1 MPYINPSDPNN
12 FLSDDEIELL
22 ANQQKPPISIQQ
34 YKDNNNLK
42 FVEKPDSPLSSSN
55 SQVDLENQFEQQKD
69 FIDRQMET
77 GELFPKDV
85 APQGAS
91 ATSTSADAPQVL
103 SDVDLLSGDVSSE
116 SLLKD
121 KIDPAEKEF
130 KAAQVEY
137 DRAKAE
143 IVKAQEKY
151 SWNDI
156 NPQTKKE
163 YKAAEEALKNANRGL
178 KYSEINLNVEETW
191 AIGTKE
197 PSAIAKEFNSVEDG
211 FGEIGNF
218 SVLQEQG
225 QAPVIEGT
233 LYDGSIIQIPL
244 NIDSFWTS
252 SDKKRSEFDENMNKL
267 RDLSIGYKKS
277 EAYTSLVD
285 VVQPGQ
291 VSDPVQSFEEKDLDL
306 NTLNSIYAP
315 IGIQVIPIYKAR
327 ETDELKGDLPIFA
340 KEVLVGYE
348 LLKDGAPVVAGEFG
362 AMANLFQPVGVQKLG
377 GNFEENVIQD
387 WIRENVTPEEVQ
399 QVTMNLG
406 GEYSKWVRLNQLK
419 KVEVEKNIA
428 SKTVDRKYVQDN
440 VLGRQI
446 VADLTSKGN
455 FTPEELTTIKEFF
468 EDRVSQSETGTT
480 TGKGRDA
487 HRSYPEG
494 KEMLK
499 RYLSLGELKI
509 DTGVGFDSMAVYEG
523 LPEDLK
529 EKMLNSFGGKKG
541 LEEFIRRGGVKVKTE
556 IEDARF
562 KTILEKTIKQDGGNV
577 QETLRLGEA
586 LKTTPTALLNKA
598 LFYKQESIEIASKA
612 LGEIPEMTLRVIGDV
627 IDDIPGATI
636 KHESVKGQGEY
647 YQLNAAEKLS
657 DEDQAKFDKA
667 QVLLN
672 KVQNTIQI
680 LNDDRKETIQNFIS
694 EVVDLKRI
702 HQEQGE
708 EYKELF
714 NDEVQDLMITEK
726 EDTGVNYTKEEAEE
740 LISSSH
746 KKELNLFDALYKEYD
761 TGALM
766 AKDFSDASYGIV
778 LALPTLFN
786 ADFALDEQARLN
798 SKNSMYMDMLS
809 IDNMEG
815 NFGLFALRT
824 LSQQM
829 PNIMLAIGTGAG
841 LNMIKGLSQG
851 MAKSILAYG
860 AFGLPAGTE
869 MYRNLQIQKTLVN
882 TAYDQRK
889 WLTKAYNEGQ
899 IDRFAFANGMSDAT
913 QAIAMGDLSNS
924 QIIGASVMT
933 GMVEGT
939 VTRFIGSATNTMKIL
954 KDVKGISPISQ
965 VALAGKNT
973 ALGKY
978 GLFGV
983 EYLKRTGGELIEES
997 TILLGNQFLS
1007 EYAILDRDFNMDQ
1020 LDDTLMSTL
1029 LTAGFSN
1036 GPSLAYSAVVN
1047 VSLSEKM
1054 KKTASEQYNKIKF
1067 LKQALKQT
1075 NSKGE
1080 LILSKSQLKTIT
1092 ADISERLVGLS
1103 ESSGQAGVDAMA
1115 LGSTKIKQL
1124 LHYKQ
1129 IRDDM
1134 MLRAGVNFNTKNPN
1148 QVIGQYKRRKLTKD
1162 QAEAFDSELNG
1173 VNSAMKDIRESDK
1186 DYANVKT
1193 LLNGNKGEFGLH
1205 DVAVEEL
1212 NVNPSS
1218 EWKRAKTPQQ
1228 KLAAVISYLNNQTA
1242 DDNTKLAKEDSQL
1255 QLEWAIEVQRALDN
1269 GQEKPSQEFEDK
1281 WFRQKG
1287 KIIGMQAGMVITSV
1301 TQSMKATDLVKN
1313 TKDIQYIESS
1323 GNLKEDLK
1331 KLRTLGVKKGGISL
1345 KNYNRMLK
1353 ALDEG
1358 ATGFVVDNKY
1368 VVNNVGDAKAMLE
1381 TGDFRKGVVV
1391 LHELAHIQDDKF
1403 FGNVGSKLST
1413 EGRAYVNNLYSALNN
1428 SENISLKN
1436 LSTDAQNIVNE
1447 LYPSLV
1453 KNKKGEIIP
1462 FEDRSDT
1469 YKDEYSKEVQTLL
1482 FTTESELQ
1490 LEKEKENF
1498 GTIDNIIDKVFGGS
1512 RYNINTPEKAL
1523 AYAVGNNAAARR
1535 GETSEFTQ
1543 RGIDRRKP
1551 SENKKSIKKSKNI
1564 SDKNKETAAI
1574 NTKIEN
1580 RIIKVTDGKPDVR
1593 LGDLPVNSQKK
1604 YKRQLTK
1611 NNEGTLNTAI
1621 NIAISKIPQSLE
1633 ESKRIPISQIKS
1645 QYKEEFA
1652 DLLNNYKPLVTV
1664 KGEIKQI
1671 PFGAYMNSFLKL
1683 RLGDVF
1689 TKGKKTV
1696 SEGVRITSENV
1707 DKVDA
1712 AALQRNDKTVDL
1724 TERAAKEAKEILPT
1738 LKETIKSPSKT
1749 NIIDSIKRGVEREVK
1764 QKMPRYGV
1772 KETVKSSSILVK
1784 AFNKDLPMVKVD
1796 GKNLYAKVIDD
1807 IGGRNKTVDK
1817 FDTFLS
1823 DNYRSLLEPGGLTTT
1838 YLSKAFPQAIEKYIV
1853 GEGWVKYPGWK
1864 GKKKGKAKGD
1874 VDIWSST
1881 ESGPFQGSTSGLQ
1894 KIRRIS
1900 NIKNVIPLAQFKG
1913 KYVDGIN
1920 NKVKVAPTEALAKQ
1934 LTQEIG
1940 LDIFNEEIQKDQSLV
1955 KDSFL
1960 ERQELLGTLIGIGN
1974 FEAQIDK
1981 EIERPGIKNSLAT
1994 LSPAKLGEW
2003 VVGRS
2008 NFYQTLIETGVDLD
2022 AKNIERLHRAAYGDN
2037 FTAEQHKG
2045 IALQF
2050 GRLLKPVA
2058 KADKKVFKTDSE
2070 FISYLENV
2078 ATANDTNESIVQFT
2092 KSGLTVA
2099 SMVDDPGYMMIGR
2112 DIVKNNIAPN
2122 LIKDYGKDKALDMLV
2137 AFSATFGQGQE
2148 KAGGFRPD
2156 NGKLIRIKKDETS
2169 RVGLFGKVNI
2179 DYLENVIQPNF
2190 PNVVSIKG
2198 KKITFKDGTT
2208 RNITINSSATVQQ
2221 KHLKGLTKVQIDKGK
2236 VDAKIAREFVETIV
2250 DSVKELN
2257 PEFQALILATI
2268 NASSDSALRL
2278 AAPVWG
2284 KSAVMDY
2291 KDLKSPK
2298 LATAKDVKKGDAK
2311 KVGDKMYTKKGVLRT
2326 QANYRYEHA
2335 LPARVVLW
2343 YLYDSKINNNKKI
2356 DLDALFD
2363 DYRVTIIPITEMDD
2377 VLRDTGFSSIML
2389 ANYIP
2394 GEQTWWKRYFNRFTK
2409 GKIPYALE
2417 SYETGDKIG
2426 QDFQDYYE
2434 SKGPFVFKSNSATV
2448 VAQNR
2453 NTDVAIKNA
2462 TNSMKYSKE
2471 IKKIRVFDFDDTLA
2485 KSNSKVLYTMPDGTK
2500 GKMSATEFAKDAA
2513 LMEKQGVVWDFTEF
2527 SKVIDGKKGPLFN
2540 VAKKIQDTRGS
2551 EDTFV
2556 LTARPQE
2563 AARPIQKF
2571 LASIGLNIPISNI
2584 TGLENGTPKAKADWM
2599 VNKFA
2604 EGYNDFYF
2612 TDDAFKNVKA
2622 VKDVLSTLDVKSKV
2636 QQARVKF
2643 SKDLNVRFN
2652 QMIEENKGIS
2662 AEKRYSAVVAQR
2674 LGRNKKRWNFFI
2686 PPSADDF
2693 RGLTMYM
2700 FSGSGK
2706 KGEADMEFFNESLIL
2721 PYTRGI
2727 SAMETAK
2734 QAMSNDYR
2742 GLIAGFPKIRKLLRK
2757 KIKGTEFTHDEAVR
2771 VYLWDKAGYTIPG
2784 ISKRDQAELSKI
2796 IREDSNLSAFAG
2808 GVLAITKKEQYAE
2821 PSNSWSGG
2829 TILSDLNS
2837 LTNNVNRK
2845 EYLDEFS
2852 RNVDIIF
2859 SEENLNKIEAV
2870 YGSRVKEA
2878 LINTIERMK
2887 TGSNRSTGTDDR
2899 IVDKWNDWV
2908 NNSIGAIMFFNR
2920 RSALLQLISSVNFIN
2935 WSDNN
2940 PMMASVAFANQPQF
2954 WKDVVRLFNS
2964 DKLKQRRSGLKGD
2977 INEAEIAAAVKGA
2990 RNKTQAFISVLLK
3003 YGFTFTQIADSVAIS
3018 TGGATMFRNRTNT
3031 YLKEGFSL
3039 EEAESKA
3046 FTDFSLISDESQ
3058 QSADPM
3064 LISSQQAG
3072 TLGRFLLAFQNTPMQ
3087 YTRLMKKAGLD
3098 LINRRGDPKT
3108 NISKIVY
3115 YGFIQ
3120 NLIFSTLSNALF
3132 ALVPGFEEDDDELT
3146 EEEQIEAYG
3155 EILSRKQDRIIHGMI
3170 DTLLRGSG
3178 IAGAVISTIKNGI
3191 RRYQFEETKGFT
3203 ADHTYTIIEL
3213 ANLSPPLGSKLR
3225 KVYSGIKTK
3234 TFERDVIAER
3244 GFDVTIDGKFNLSPS
3259 YQVVGDI
3266 ASGVANIP
3274 LDRLVA
3280 EVNAVTEALDARNT
3294 IYQRIA
3300 LAMGYRTWD
3309 VNAKNEEGDKI
3320 KVEGKARRK
3329 EEGKIK
3335 SAETR
3340 KRKKAEK
3347 DAEFNALSDWEK
3359 SLIQDAKFIKRQEA
3373 KMRALD
3379 KKMQS

>member
-85 APQGAS
+85 VPQGAS
-91 ATSTSADAPQVL
+91 AASTSADVPQVL
-103 SDVDLLSGDVSSE
+103 SDTDLLSGDVSSE

-121 KIDPAEKEF
+121 KIDPAEEEF

-225 QAPVIEGT
+225 KAPVIEGT

-315 IGIQVIPIYKAR
+315 IGIQVVPIYETR
-327 ETDELKGDLPIFA
+327 ETDTFGGVKE
-340 KEVLVGYE
+340 KEVLTGYE

-362 AMANLFQPVGVQKLG
+362 AMGNLFQPVGVQKLG
-377 GNFEENVIQD
+377 GNFEDNVIQD

-541 LEEFIRRGGVKVKTE
+541 LEEFIRRGGIKVKTE

-657 DEDQAKFDKA
+657 DEDQARFNKA

-714 NDEVQDLMITEK
+714 NNEVQDLMITEK

-809 IDNMEG
+809 VDNMEG

-1067 LKQALKQT
+1067 LKQALTQT
-1075 NSKGE
+1075 DGKGD
-1080 LILSKSQLKTIT
+1080 LILSESQLKTIT
-1092 ADISERLVGLS
+1092 ADISERLISLS

-1193 LLNGNKGEFGLH
+1193 LLNGNEGEFGLH
-1205 DVAVEEL
+1205 DVAVKEL
-1212 NVNPSS
+1212 DVNPSS

-1287 KIIGMQAGMVITSV
+1287 KIENMRAGMVITSV

-1323 GNLKEDLK
+1323 GNLKEDLE
-1331 KLRTLGVKKGGISL
+1331 KLKILGVKKGGISV
-1345 KNYNRMLK
+1345 KNYDRMLK
-1353 ALDEG
+1353 ALNEG

-1391 LHELAHIQDDKF
+1391 LHELGHIQDDKF

-1482 FTTESELQ
+1482 FITESELQ
-1490 LEKEKENF
+1490 LEKEKQSF

-1523 AYAVGNNAAARR
+1523 AYAIGNNAAARR

-1551 SENKKSIKKSKNI
+1551 LENKKSIKKSKNVSI
-1564 SDKNKETAAI
+1564 VNEINNKNK
-1574 NTKIEN
+1574 
-1580 RIIKVTDGKPDVR
+1580 DV
-1593 LGDLPVNSQKK
+1593 
-1604 YKRQLTK
+1604 K
-1611 NNEGTLNTAI
+1611 NF
-1621 NIAISKIPQSLE
+1621 
-1633 ESKRIPISQIKS
+1633 IPITQ
-1645 QYKEEFA
+1645 
-1652 DLLNNYKPLVTV
+1652 
-1664 KGEIKQI
+1664 KQ
-1671 PFGAYMNSFLKL
+1671 
-1683 RLGDVF
+1683 VQ
-1689 TKGKKTV
+1689 TT
-1696 SEGVRITSENV
+1696 V
-1707 DKVDA
+1707 DKVANRTWSRFGRPIPANIREKFIGSKGDESGRKKWVNDA
-1712 AALQRNDKTVDL
+1712 KQILNTIALKFDASQATFGSYMANTGMQRANAWAKNEFGIPSAEQGSRVNVETSKEAQAKTDDSSDL

-1738 LKETIKSPSKT
+1738 LKEIIKSPSKT

-1784 AFNKDLPMVKVD
+1784 TFNKDLPMVKVD

-1894 KIRRIS
+1894 KIRRIP

-2298 LATAKDVKKGDAK
+2298 LATAKDVEKDLTGDL
-2311 KVGDKMYTKKGVLRT
+2311 KVGDKMYTPKKKNKSGKITGGALRT

-2513 LMEKQGVVWDFTEF
+2513 LMEEQGVVWDFTEF
-2527 SKVIDGKKGPLFN
+2527 SKVVDGKKGPLFN

-2771 VYLWDKAGYTIPG
+2771 VYLWDQAGYTIPG

-2829 TILSDLNS
+2829 TILSDLSS

-2899 IVDKWNDWV
+2899 IVNKWNDWV

-3098 LINRRGDPKT
+3098 LINRRGDTKT

-3191 RRYQFEETKGFT
+3191 RRYQFEETKGFK

-3320 KVEGKARRK
+3320 KVEGKAKRK

-3335 SAETR
+3335 SAATR

-3359 SLIQDAKFIKRQEA
+3359 SLIQDAKFIKKQEA